1 MDEIPL
7 DVVPLVG
14 LLALL
19 PVAAF
24 VLGRSPYVVMAAL
37 SVGITVIALRLM
49 FLPANATVGD
59 VLDRG
64 TDDETL
70 YEDPLSRESE

>member
-24 VLGRSPYVVMAAL
+24 VLGRSPYVVMAAV
-37 SVGITVIALRLM
+37 SVGITVVALRLM
-49 FLPANATVGD
+49 FLPANATLGE
-59 VLDRG
+59 VLDREPS
-64 TDDETL
+64 DDDL
-70 YEDPLSRESE
+70 QEDPLLRESD

>member
-1 MDEIPL
+1 MDELPH

-24 VLGRSPYVVMAAL
+24 VLERSPYVVVAAI

-59 VLDRG
+59 VLARG
-64 TDDETL
+64 TDDDPL
-70 YEDPLSRESE
+70 HEDPLLQESE